1 MEISSTIMSIQKIY
15 TKVKS
20 KFSDRIEVLSQS
32 KNVEFIIVDKDER
45 NFEDTDA
52 LIIFHEDHN
61 LDASG
66 EEIRDFFEKKLR
78 PIHKIDING
87 TKQVIL
93 THYGLWVER
102 NKVKSPLII
111 GTDQLVDN
119 PKIEALLAEMP

>member
-1 MEISSTIMSIQKIY
+1 MEISSTKMSMQKIY

-66 EEIRDFFEKKLR
+66 EEIRDIFEKKLR
-78 PIHKIDING
+78 TRNVPID
-87 TKQVIL
+87 
-93 THYGLWVER
+93 R
-102 NKVKSPLII
+102 NF
-111 GTDQLVDN
+111 
-119 PKIEALLAEMP
+119 